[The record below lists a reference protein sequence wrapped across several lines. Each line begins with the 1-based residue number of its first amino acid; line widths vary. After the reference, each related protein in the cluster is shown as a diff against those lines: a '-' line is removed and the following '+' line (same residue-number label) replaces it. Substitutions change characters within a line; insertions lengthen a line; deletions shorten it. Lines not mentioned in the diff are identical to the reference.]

1 MSLDVSLT
9 GVFGDIPESYSALSI
24 FSGSKSSIKGDLP
37 SFLTVST
44 DVDTSNVDTS
54 TRFLCYEVSNIL
66 TSKACDLTGIC
77 HVSRLSQTVL
87 LLSAIPDCSATKCYP
102 RLFCY

>member
-1 MSLDVSLT
+1 VSLT

-66 TSKACDLTGIC
+66 TSKAWDPKVFPRARCIWTAGFCD
-77 HVSRLSQTVL
+77 R
-87 LLSAIPDCSATKCYP
+87 
-102 RLFCY
+102 